1 MTAER
6 RANYLERVAAAGART
21 IPSAKPAV
29 VVPPCLPGT
38 ALAPLPISLP
48 EPSESA
54 EFTAAPGW
62 TVSPADRL
70 EREPPSAIR
79 HESATHPTAFDQ
91 PPAEQGIA
99 PQPDVEATQHV
110 HEPPASPRLP
120 LPSAALIHGPSS
132 MPRANTPAPP
142 IPQLIPTRRLAGSSS
157 RPPGQTPGAPAPDSP
172 SSQTTPVKET
182 REPPQNPTL
191 GTPLHETVHA
201 STSLLHTGP
210 LSTPPPQFTPA
221 RRLASSPSGLP
232 GRTPRV
238 PAKPDVPSA
247 ASPAP
252 SPAVPQGTSRERP
265 VAAALP
271 FPVTLTEP
279 QSRETRHTHA
289 PALNPQTPA
298 ALPRPNLTARPVP
311 LPRPASLAASR
322 KNETRI
328 SIGRIDVQVN
338 NQLGHPSVAPNAV
351 RSVPPQAINLERLF
365 LTRFSM
371 RP

>member
-1 MTAER
+1 VIHCARDDGRETSKLPGKSFCRRGTDYPFSETGCRGSAMLARHGASSPSHFAARTVRER
-6 RANYLERVAAAGART
+6 RVHRSSRMDCVASRSTRART
-21 IPSAKPAV
+21 SLSDPARIRDPS
-29 VVPPCLPGT
+29 
-38 ALAPLPISLP
+38 
-48 EPSESA
+48 
-54 EFTAAPGW
+54 
-62 TVSPADRL
+62 DR
-70 EREPPSAIR
+70 I
-79 HESATHPTAFDQ
+79 
-91 PPAEQGIA
+91 
-99 PQPDVEATQHV
+99 
-110 HEPPASPRLP
+110 
-120 LPSAALIHGPSS
+120 IHGPSS

-172 SSQTTPVKET
+172 SSQTPPVEET

-191 GTPLHETVHA
+191 GTPLHKTVHA
-201 STSLLHTGP
+201 STSLLHTGT

-221 RRLASSPSGLP
+221 RPLASSPSGLP

-238 PAKPDVPSA
+238 PAKRDVPSA
-247 ASPAP
+247 APPAP
-252 SPAVPQGTSRERP
+252 SPAVPQGAPRERP
-265 VAAALP
+265 VAAASP

-289 PALNPQTPA
+289 LALNPQTPG
-298 ALPRPNLTARPVP
+298 ALPRPNLTAQPVP

-322 KNETRI
+322 RNETRI

-351 RSVPPQAINLERLF
+351 RSAPPQAINLERLF